1 MPKSES
7 SPILDG
13 LVQRKGAPRP
23 TETPQ
28 RGAEEPASPT
38 ASQPRAREPKTRSLT
53 LRLSEDQYERL
64 RLFAFERRRNH
75 QDVLERA
82 MIEYLDRHEQAD

>member
-7 SPILDG
+7 DPILDG

-28 RGAEEPASPT
+28 RGAEGPARPTAPDSPT
-38 ASQPRAREPKTRSLT
+38 REPKTRSLT
-53 LRLSEDQYERL
+53 LQLSENQYEQL
-64 RLFAFERRRNH
+64 RRFAFERRLSH

-82 MIEYLDRHEQAD
+82 MIEHLARNE